1 MIICLGVGTWLPGD
15 SGWTLGNTSSP
26 REWSVL
32 EWAALGGGGFTVP
45 GGVPEAFGCYTE
57 GHGLVGNTGDRS
69 TVGLDYLGGLFQP
82 W

>member
-1 MIICLGVGTWLPGD
+1 MASRCTRGN

-57 GHGLVGNTGDRS
+57 GHGLVGTNGDYW
-69 TVGLDYLGGLFQP
+69 TVELDDLGGLFQT